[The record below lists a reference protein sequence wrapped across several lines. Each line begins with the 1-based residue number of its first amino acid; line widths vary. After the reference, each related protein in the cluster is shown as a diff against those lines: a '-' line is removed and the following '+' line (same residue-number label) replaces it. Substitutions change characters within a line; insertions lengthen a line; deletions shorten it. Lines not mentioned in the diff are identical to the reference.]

1 MGRKNAAVWGNSRIS
16 EDDELKPVSK
26 LERGGVR
33 SMQFPTLVSLGWLH
47 GLLRNIL
54 EKCFAP
60 PFIPLDG
67 NYVKCLNACEPIVF
81 HIPNGKKAQLLFL
94 RPTDGLSS
102 FDFLYE
108 SANFSYKEDKQQQIN
123 FHYGCKVKTF

>member
-1 MGRKNAAVWGNSRIS
+1 M
-16 EDDELKPVSK
+16 
-26 LERGGVR
+26 
-33 SMQFPTLVSLGWLH
+33 H
-47 GLLRNIL
+47 
-54 EKCFAP
+54 

-108 SANFSYKEDKQQQIN
+108 GANFPYKEDKQQQIN
-123 FHYGCKVKTF
+123 FHCGCKVKDFAVMGNSLIGRTSDSDSEEVGSNPAGDVYSLLV

>member
-1 MGRKNAAVWGNSRIS
+1 MIHVVSNFGVAGMAAWVV
-16 EDDELKPVSK
+16 KK
-26 LERGGVR
+26 H
-33 SMQFPTLVSLGWLH
+33 LG
-47 GLLRNIL
+47 
-54 EKCFAP
+54 KMFCT

>member
-1 MGRKNAAVWGNSRIS
+1 M
-16 EDDELKPVSK
+16 
-26 LERGGVR
+26 
-33 SMQFPTLVSLGWLH
+33 H
-47 GLLRNIL
+47 
-54 EKCFAP
+54 

-67 NYVKCLNACEPIVF
+67 NYAKCLNACEPIVF

-108 SANFSYKEDKQQQIN
+108 GANFPYKEDKQQQIN
-123 FHYGCKVKTF
+123 FHYGYKVKTF

>member
-1 MGRKNAAVWGNSRIS
+1 MIHVVSNFGFAGMAAWVV
-16 EDDELKPVSK
+16 KK
-26 LERGGVR
+26 H
-33 SMQFPTLVSLGWLH
+33 LG
-47 GLLRNIL
+47 
-54 EKCFAP
+54 KMFCT

-102 FDFLYE
+102 FDFLYK
-108 SANFSYKEDKQQQIN
+108 SLYLSYKEDKQQQIN
-123 FHYGCKVKTF
+123 FHCGCKVKDFAVMGNSLIGRTSVFNGKSGFKSRLSNEL

>member
-33 SMQFPTLVSLGWLH
+33 SMQFPTWVSLGWLH

-60 PFIPLDG
+60 P
-67 NYVKCLNACEPIVF
+67 
-81 HIPNGKKAQLLFL
+81 LFL
-94 RPTDGLSS
+94 WM
-102 FDFLYE
+102 E
-108 SANFSYKEDKQQQIN
+108 IM
-123 FHYGCKVKTF
+123 

>member
-1 MGRKNAAVWGNSRIS
+1 MAAWVV
-16 EDDELKPVSK
+16 KK
-26 LERGGVR
+26 H
-33 SMQFPTLVSLGWLH
+33 LG
-47 GLLRNIL
+47 
-54 EKCFAP
+54 KMFCT

-102 FDFLYE
+102 FDFLYK
-108 SANFSYKEDKQQQIN
+108 SLYLSYKEDKQQQIN
-123 FHYGCKVKTF
+123 FHCGCKVKDFAVMGNSLIGRTSVFNGKSGFKSRLSNEL

>member
-47 GLLRNIL
+47 GLLRKHL
-54 EKCFAP
+54 GKMFLHP
-60 PFIPLDG
+60 LIPLDG